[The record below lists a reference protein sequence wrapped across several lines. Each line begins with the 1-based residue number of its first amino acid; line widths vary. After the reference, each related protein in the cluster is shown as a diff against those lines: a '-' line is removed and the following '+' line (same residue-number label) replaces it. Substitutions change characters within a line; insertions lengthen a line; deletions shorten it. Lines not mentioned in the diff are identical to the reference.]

1 MKLEKIPWVIAQA
14 GGQGTRLKYLTW
26 NKPKC
31 LLSVAGQPLIYH
43 LFDRFPS
50 ANFLIIGDYL
60 YEVLEQY
67 LKAFPPQV
75 SLKLIRA
82 ETKGTLS
89 GIDRALTYIPDD
101 DPFLLV
107 WCDLLLE
114 QVPEVQI
121 KEKNLIGLSRHFKC
135 RWSYDPT
142 GKCVHEPSTER
153 GIAGFF
159 VFQNKTVLK
168 DIPSSGECVR
178 WFSQQPIQFN
188 EIFLD
193 NTHEL
198 GTLDNI
204 AQYEQ
209 KKLVSRFFNYV
220 EISGNQ
226 VVKKARVPEF
236 EQLID
241 RECNW
246 YRAVHS
252 LGFERVPSLISE
264 HPLTIAKIPGLHP
277 FELQIDLQQK
287 TAILTDIFQTLE
299 QLHSSTKKLADPKI
313 ILEVYQ
319 EKTYSRVNSVAQLIP
334 FFDRPTIQVNGCFC
348 RNPFHSQHEG
358 WLSQLVNEIQ
368 VDEFTIIH
376 GDSTFSNLLIDDRN
390 KAWLI
395 DPRGYFGSSLL
406 YGDPMYDWAKLY
418 YSVVGN
424 YDCFNRRQFQLKI
437 TGKQVDIKIK
447 SNEWQNLGPMFAE
460 KFPQQ
465 MPLIRLL
472 HALIWLSLSGY
483 VKDDYDSILA
493 SFYNGIFWLE
503 KAIK

>member
-1 MKLEKIPWVIAQA
+1 MKPQEILWVIAQA
-14 GGQGTRLKYLTW
+14 GGQGTRLKHFTW

-50 ANFLIIGDYL
+50 ANFIVIGDYL
-60 YEVLEQY
+60 YEVLEEY
-67 LKAFPPQV
+67 LRVFPPKV
-75 SLKLIRA
+75 SVKLIKA

-89 GIDRALTYIPDD
+89 GIDQALTYIADD
-101 DPFLLV
+101 DPFLLA
-107 WCDLLLE
+107 WCDLLFE
-114 QVPEVQI
+114 QVPEFEL
-121 KEKNLIGLSRHFKC
+121 KEKNWIGLSRHFKC
-135 RWSYDPT
+135 RWSYNLA

-159 VFQNKTVLK
+159 VFQNKAVLK

-178 WFSQQPIQFN
+178 WFSQQPIQFE

-204 AQYEQ
+204 DQYQQ
-209 KKLVSRFFNYV
+209 KKLVSRFFNSV

-236 EQLID
+236 EKLID

-252 LGFERVPSLISE
+252 LGFNRLPSLISE
-264 HPLTIAKIPGLHP
+264 HPLTISRILGSHP
-277 FELQIDLQQK
+277 FELKIDFQNK
-287 TAILTDIFQTLE
+287 IDILTDIFETLT
-299 QLHSSTKKLADPKI
+299 QLHSCTKKVADPKVVI
-313 ILEVYQ
+313 EVYLQ
-319 EKTYSRVNSVAQLIP
+319 KTYSRVNSVAQLIP
-334 FFDRPTIQVNGCFC
+334 FFDQPTIRVNGLLC
-348 RNPFHSQHEG
+348 RNPFHFQYEN
-358 WLSQLVNEIQ
+358 WLAQLVDEIK
-368 VDEFTIIH
+368 VDEFTLIH
-376 GDSTFSNLLIDDRN
+376 GDSTFSNLLVDDLNR
-390 KAWLI
+390 AWLI

-418 YSVVGN
+418 YSVIGD
-424 YDCFNRRQFQLKI
+424 YDYFNRRQFQLQI
-437 TGKQVDIKIK
+437 TGKQVGVRIK
-447 SNEWQNLGPMFAE
+447 SNEWKDLEPMFIE
-460 KFPQQ
+460 KFPKK
-465 MPLIRLL
+465 MSLIRLL

-493 SFYNGIFWLE
+493 SFYNGLFWLE
-503 KAIK
+503 NVVK